1 MRNSYRILRRKFGG
15 KISVLK
21 IEYIWNDNVK
31 MDFKELVWGNVGWI
45 HVAQGRD
52 G

>member
-1 MRNSYRILRRKFGG
+1 LEERFQFEKQSAYGTIILKW
-15 KISVLK
+15 I
-21 IEYIWNDNVK
+21 
-31 MDFKELVWGNVGWI
+31 FKEQVWGNVGWI